1 MCAIQITDLKKSA
14 FVVDNNNSYLDT
26 GHLDIVGKLNQ
37 STNST
42 SSKIIKKINIF
53 KNETNPPPPNFHIDI
68 KENLQKIASYYEQ
81 FNKSTSSL
89 PLYKDIDQEVENKNK
104 ADIEQLISN
113 TFLLAKNEKQFVI
126 DKFFYNCFNNIENPI
141 MNNYSDK
148 KISVSMNLKKDT
160 DLLERKCSISGNSDV
175 QSTRN
180 YNERRSSIVSSVIN
194 DLNTNHLTVNQN
206 NNELLKSFM
215 MNHDENISIN
225 DSNASSVLT
234 SDTDDVTRI
243 TEHGYSSP
251 TILSDNNSSHKTA
264 FKNNFALNSRP
275 SSKSSNNG
283 SLTKHSFYNHKPLDL
298 NLKYETALNSD
309 PRVIILPSIMCKS
322 PSEDSQRHRDMRRLI
337 SDEYN
342 MTQSSEISNDND
354 NNNNNSSIISS
365 NSSDYDFD
373 QANLSPESN
382 GILRV
387 NSRFGEN
394 NALEEESNFVL
405 TGKSHLLRGS
415 INIKNKHR
423 LPCLLLNN
431 IKVMLCGYK
440 LSYEHLILNDKL
452 PQSSMNES
460 FSAKPESINGLR
472 ITKPFIKKEVDLLDE
487 KGYTV
492 ILNEKTFSFE
502 ILIDSREFPANF
514 SCAYGKIEYRLE
526 CYINAINVGNII
538 VNDKVVIIKSLEPSM
553 SNLIDQNDSVLKKDN
568 PLTVCN
574 KFLEG
579 YQWRA
584 RCKHFDYKKESL
596 TSLINE
602 DDYLNSFNWER
613 MMLQN
618 PNLEV
623 PEDIVKQLETPKL
636 LYDVFLPS
644 KTIIFNEPFQF
655 YFKLKAT
662 EQCVNDWNVTECV
675 LALEQ
680 HYCFPRTTKLN
691 EKGEKCRT
699 DTMKYKKVF
708 LYQLLS
714 EKYSLKQKIKT
725 VCFDNVKVESDLAI
739 YDSVF
744 TEHKETDPV
753 DFMNKIVPHYDE
765 LNTLYPETN
774 KMMKGLLNISHKLK
788 IIFTIETICHSN
800 EKGNQRL
807 KKQFSMSLPI
817 FLITSYTLSTMTLPE
832 YEE

>member
-1 MCAIQITDLKKSA
+1 MCVIQITDLKKSA
-14 FVVDNNNSYLDT
+14 YVVDNNNSYLDT
-26 GHLDIVGKLNQ
+26 GHLDVVGKLNQ

-42 SSKIIKKINIF
+42 RSKIIKKINIF
-53 KNETNPPPPNFHIDI
+53 KKETKPPSPNFHIDI

-81 FNKSTSSL
+81 YNKSTSSL
-89 PLYKDIDQEVENKNK
+89 PLYIDIDQEVETKNK

-141 MNNYSDK
+141 MNSYSDK
-148 KISVSMNLKKDT
+148 NISVSMNLMQDT
-160 DLLERKCSISGNSDV
+160 DLLERKCSVSGASNV
-175 QSTRN
+175 QSSRN

-194 DLNTNHLTVNQN
+194 DLNTNDLTVNQN
-206 NNELLKSFM
+206 NNELLKYFM

-264 FKNNFALNSRP
+264 FKNNFASNSRP
-275 SSKSSNNG
+275 SSKSSNNR
-283 SLTKHSFYNHKPLDL
+283 SLTKYSFYNHKPLEL

-309 PRVIILPSIMCKS
+309 PRVITLPSIMCKS

-342 MTQSSEISNDND
+342 MTQSSETSNDND
-354 NNNNNSSIISS
+354 NNNSGIIISS
-365 NSSDYDFD
+365 SNNSDYDFD
-373 QANLSPESN
+373 QGNLSSESN

-394 NALEEESNFVL
+394 NALEEESNFSL

-415 INIKNKHR
+415 INIKNKHK
-423 LPCLLLNN
+423 LPCLLVNN

-452 PQSSMNES
+452 PQSSINES

-492 ILNEKTFSFE
+492 ILNEKTFSIE

-538 VNDKVVIIKSLEPSM
+538 VNDKIVIIKSLEPSM
-553 SNLIDQNDSVLKKDN
+553 SNLIDQNDSVFKKDN
-568 PLTVCN
+568 QLTVCN
-574 KFLEG
+574 KILEG

-584 RCKHFDYKKESL
+584 RL
-596 TSLINE
+596 
-602 DDYLNSFNWER
+602 
-613 MMLQN
+613 
-618 PNLEV
+618 

-655 YFKLKAT
+655 YFKLKPT
-662 EQCVNDWNVTECV
+662 EACINDWNVTECI
-675 LALEQ
+675 LCLEQ
-680 HYCFPRTTKLN
+680 HYCFPRTTKVN
-691 EKGEKCRT
+691 EKGEKCKT

-714 EKYSLKQKIKT
+714 EKYSLEQKIKT

-744 TEHKETDPV
+744 TEHKEPDPV

-788 IIFTIETICHSN
+788 IIFSIETICHSK